1 MWHEMADVG
10 SGGHSTVRRTVL
22 QPGLPQE
29 ESGTLGVRVKNRK
42 WRNKDQMGVVLLQDV
57 VRK

>member
-1 MWHEMADVG
+1 MADVG

-42 WRNKDQMGVVLLQDV
+42 WRSKDQMGVVLLQDV